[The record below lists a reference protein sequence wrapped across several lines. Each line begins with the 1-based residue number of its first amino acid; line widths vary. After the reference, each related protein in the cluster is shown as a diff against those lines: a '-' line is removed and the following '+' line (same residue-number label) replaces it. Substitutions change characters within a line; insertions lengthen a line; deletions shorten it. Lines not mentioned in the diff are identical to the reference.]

1 MKTFAAFV
9 LAAALAG
16 PAFAAPSYT
25 LVKSV
30 PLGAPDRWDYVVV
43 DPATGR
49 VYIAHGDR
57 LAVLDGRAGTLIGEV
72 QGISGGT
79 HGTGVSDATGQGFTD
94 DGRNGQA
101 IAFDLK
107 SLQVTKKIAADQDA
121 DAVAMDPTTGRIFVI
136 EGDPA
141 KITVI
146 DPKTDAVV
154 ATIDVGEKMEYA
166 VGSGGQVYVA
176 GVEKKDFLK
185 IDARTGAVEARWPTP
200 DCESP
205 HGLAVDGANH
215 RAFMGCENQKLMVI
229 DTTNGRVVTELAIGR
244 GNDSVAFDPVRKR
257 VLTGDGR
264 DGTVTVYQQLSADQ
278 YQALE
283 PIKTQVS
290 GRTIGVDPKTGRVFV
305 PVAEIDP
312 SSPPGQRPR
321 FIAGS
326 LKVMIFEPVR

>member
-1 MKTFAAFV
+1 LKTLFAFA

-16 PAFAAPSYT
+16 PALAGPAYR
-25 LVKSV
+25 LVTSV
-30 PLGAPDRWDYVVV
+30 PLGAPERWDYVVV
-43 DPATGR
+43 DPDSGR
-49 VYIAHGDR
+49 VYIAHGDHVG
-57 LAVLDGRAGTLIGEV
+57 VLDGRAGSLLGQV

-79 HGTGVSDATGQGFTD
+79 HGIGLSDRTGQGFTD

-101 IAFDLK
+101 VVFDLK
-107 SLQVTKKIAADQDA
+107 TLQITKTIPANQDA
-121 DAVAMDPTTGRIFVI
+121 DAIATDPVTGHVFVI
-136 EGDPA
+136 EGDPG

-146 DPKTDAVV
+146 DPNTDAVA
-154 ATIDVGEKMEYA
+154 ATISGGEKMEYA
-166 VGSGGQVYVA
+166 VGSDGAVYVA

-185 IDARTGAVEARWPTP
+185 IDAHTNALVARWPTP

-205 HGLAVDGANH
+205 HGLAIDAVNH
-215 RAFMGCENQKLMVI
+215 RAFLGCENQKMMVI
-229 DTTNGRVVTELAIGR
+229 DTRNGRVVTELAIGR

-264 DGTVTVYQQLSADQ
+264 DGTVTVYQQLSADR

-283 PIKTQVS
+283 PIKTQLG

-305 PVAEIDP
+305 PVADIDP
-312 SSPPGQRPR
+312 ASPAGQRPR

-326 LKVMIFEPVR
+326 LKVMIFEPVG